1 MKKIKLKKKNKSNKW
16 LLRHLNDEYLLK
28 AKINGYRSRS
38 AFKLIQINKKFN
50 FFFKDANVIDLGA
63 APGGWSQVANE
74 LVKPSGKIL
83 SFDKLVIEPIDGV
96 KFIDLDL
103 YNIDEVERE
112 VKEYFG
118 KKVDIILSDMAPNTT
133 GHKNTDHTRIISLAE
148 LAINLTQNNL
158 KKGGFFVCKI
168 FQGGAQGELLLLL
181 KNHFQ
186 NIKYYK
192 PNASRQESTETYL
205 CGIKK

>member
-1 MKKIKLKKKNKSNKW
+1 MKKVKLKKKNKSNNW
-16 LLRHLNDEYLLK
+16 LLRHLNDEYFLK
-28 AKINGYRSRS
+28 AKLNGYRSRS

-83 SFDKLVIEPIDGV
+83 SFDKLVIEPIDGI

-112 VKEYFG
+112 VKKYFG
-118 KKVDIILSDMAPNTT
+118 KKVDIILSDMAPNTS
-133 GHKNTDHTRIISLAE
+133 GHKNTDHIRIISLAE
-148 LAINLTQNNL
+148 LAIRLTQKNL

-168 FQGGAQGELLLLL
+168 FQGGAQGELLSLL
-181 KNHFQ
+181 KKHFQ
-186 NIKYYK
+186 NIKYFK